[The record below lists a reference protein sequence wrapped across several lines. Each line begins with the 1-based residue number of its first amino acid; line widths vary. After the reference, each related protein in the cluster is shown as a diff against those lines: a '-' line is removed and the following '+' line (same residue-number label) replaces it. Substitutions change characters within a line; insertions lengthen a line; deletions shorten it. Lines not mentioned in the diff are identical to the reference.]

1 MFAKPTGNI
10 LFISDLHCPYQHAD
24 ALLFLAALKKKYNFS
39 RIIGLGDEL
48 DMHAMSFHDKDPDL
62 DSAGR
67 ELQRGREVLWELWR
81 LFPIIDWV
89 HSNHGSMAYR
99 KALHHG
105 VPRHLLLEY
114 RDAIFAEKDKHGHAV
129 RPSNR
134 GTGWTWQHT
143 LTFDVG
149 SVRCKV
155 HHGMSVSTR
164 RNVEQSGMSFV
175 QGHHHGTF
183 EIVYHGTPDALN
195 WGITAGCL
203 IDDEALAFSYNKN
216 TIKRPII
223 GCAGVI
229 EGQPRLFPMLLNDK
243 GRWTGA
249 VP

>member
-1 MFAKPTGNI
+1 MRGKNI
-10 LFISDLHCPYQHAD
+10 LFISDLHCPYQHPD
-24 ALLFLAALKKKYNFS
+24 ALLFLAALKKKYDF
-39 RIIGLGDEL
+39 RRVIGLGDEL
-48 DMHAMSFHDKDPDL
+48 DYHAMSFHDHDPDL

-67 ELQRGREVLWELWR
+67 ELERGREVLWELWR
-81 LFPIIDWV
+81 LFPLIDWV

-99 KALHHG
+99 KALHNG
-105 VPRHLLLEY
+105 MPRHLLLDY
-114 RDAIFAEKDKHGHAV
+114 RDAIFGEKSKSGRV
-129 RPSNR
+129 SRPGAR
-134 GTGWTWQHT
+134 GTGWTWDHT
-143 LTFDVG
+143 LTLDLG
-149 SVRCKV
+149 NGKRCKI

-164 RNVEQSGMSFV
+164 RNVEQAGMCFV

-223 GCAGVI
+223 GCAGLI
-229 EGQPRLFPMLLNDK
+229 DGNPKLFPMALAK
-243 GRWTGA
+243 GGRWTGA